1 MKVTGASGPSAPQGS
16 RPVRSAGGFSLP
28 AAGGAAS
35 ANAAAATTSAA
46 GVGDVSALMALQGVE
61 DVMERRRRAIRRGG
75 GLLDRLEALK
85 LALLNGE
92 TGEGALETLGH
103 AMREERPVDDDSAL
117 NNLLEQIDLRAS
129 VELAKAEM
137 RRAGA

>member
-16 RPVRSAGGFSLP
+16 RPTRSAGGFSLP
-28 AAGGAAS
+28 AAGGAHAAS
-35 ANAAAATTSAA
+35 AAVATAAAS

-75 GLLDRLEALK
+75 GLLDRLEELK

-92 TGEGALETLGH
+92 AGEGTLESMGRAL
-103 AMREERPVDDDSAL
+103 REERPIDADSAL
-117 NNLLEQIDLRAS
+117 NGLLEQIDLRAS